1 MRLLPFLLV
10 VLQHPQ
16 RPDLRSGLDTL
27 YAGSF
32 PEAAHYF
39 ETLAARDTLDPAALI
54 FQASAYIWWAEAKD
68 SDDFEA
74 GRIDSLLGAAIRRAR
89 ADSARFWL
97 ATALGYRAR
106 EKDLHGHSLGA
117 AKDAKAMRD
126 AYALVL
132 AADSS
137 CEDCYL
143 GLGVYQYGLARAG
156 ALARLF
162 AKIIGLGSGDA
173 NVGIADLRR
182 VAKTGDL
189 ARVEAA
195 WVLAAA
201 MVREANREKA
211 RRVEL
216 RAEAR
221 TLVVDLAARYPAN
234 PVFTRFLT
242 EVPP

>member
-1 MRLLPFLLV
+1 MRLLPLLLA

-16 RPDLRSGLDTL
+16 RPDLRAGLDTL
-27 YAGSF
+27 YGGHF

-39 ETLAARDTLDPAALI
+39 ENVAARDTLDPAPLI

-68 SDDFEA
+68 SDEFA
-74 GRIDSLLGAAIRRAR
+74 AARIDSLLDAAIRRAR

-106 EKDLHGHSLGA
+106 EKDLYGHSLGA

-132 AADSS
+132 GADSA

-143 GLGVYQYGLARAG
+143 GLGVYQYGLARAS
-156 ALARLF
+156 AFARLF

-173 NVGIADLRR
+173 SLGITDLRR
-182 VAKTGDL
+182 VAKSGDL

-201 MVREANREKA
+201 LVREGARDKTHREA
-211 RRVEL
+211 L

-221 TLVVDLAARYPAN
+221 GLVADLAARYPGN
-234 PVFTRFLT
+234 PVFARFLT
-242 EVPP
+242 QVPP